1 MLIIVIFELLVT
13 EKPMMKALN
22 ELFSIGKCRVIKL
35 CSIMLQL
42 SKFHTD
48 QTYFSK
54 YLVNLNSNSEPPKDV
69 RPVPNAAPF
78 LFDHCHAMF
87 VNRYTTQSELS
98 SMQVLVR
105 RLNQQS
111 LQSRSKVEPIQV
123 WFGK

>member
-1 MLIIVIFELLVT
+1 
-13 EKPMMKALN
+13 
-22 ELFSIGKCRVIKL
+22 
-35 CSIMLQL
+35 MLQL

-78 LFDHCHAMF
+78 LFDHGYAMF

-98 SMQVLVR
+98 SMQVPVR

-111 LQSRSKVEPIQV
+111 LQSRSKVKPIQV
-123 WFGK
+123 WFGKWLERRLDWAFIDSYFNLVIGY